1 MQHVTTKSGPTN
13 AVGPSKSWM
22 FAHLIGVTTIRAI
35 SGLSLQ
41 TPSVRMTKSAESK
54 TCDLTKSSTARA
66 TFGRSDAAP

>member
-1 MQHVTTKSGPTN
+1 
-13 AVGPSKSWM
+13 M